1 MEAQGRPQ
9 VRGSQDDSFVG
20 YVFQR
25 AHTDP
30 DFPHYAANKQPARW
44 ALGDDTFIDVSL
56 QIFLCMLFVLLL
68 NLQTSVF
75 LSHSLASPKLMVS
88 FWSVW

>member
-25 AHTDP
+25 AQTDP

-56 QIFLCMLFVLLL
+56 
-68 NLQTSVF
+68 NLQT
-75 LSHSLASPKLMVS
+75 KLYFS
-88 FWSVW
+88 ACRLLYFPCCAQL

>member
-25 AHTDP
+25 AQTDP

-56 QIFLCMLFVLLL
+56 
-68 NLQTSVF
+68 NLQTNIFSACC
-75 LSHSLASPKLMVS
+75 LRCIP
-88 FWSVW
+88 

>member
-25 AHTDP
+25 AQTDP

-56 QIFLCMLFVLLL
+56 
-68 NLQTSVF
+68 NLQKKYNSLHAVSFVF
-75 LSHSLASPKLMVS
+75 LVVLAQL
-88 FWSVW
+88 